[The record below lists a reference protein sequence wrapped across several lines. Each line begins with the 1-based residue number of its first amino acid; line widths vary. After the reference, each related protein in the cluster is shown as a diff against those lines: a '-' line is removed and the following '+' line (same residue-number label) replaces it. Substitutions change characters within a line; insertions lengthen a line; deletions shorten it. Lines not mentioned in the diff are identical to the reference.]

1 MRVVF
6 KPQPTL
12 LRFESKARPFG
23 CFTSQKVRSLY
34 IAASQRLAIM
44 QGFYRGNTEIL
55 LGLHWDDAKENGN
68 YCLGFRDARLS
79 PKEYMPPPHP
89 QISNASRLCYA
100 LYAV

>member
-23 CFTSQKVRSLY
+23 CFTSPKVRRETNVISVEYLY

-55 LGLHWDDAKENGN
+55 LGLHWDDAK
-68 YCLGFRDARLS
+68 
-79 PKEYMPPPHP
+79 
-89 QISNASRLCYA
+89 
-100 LYAV
+100 